1 MKKFPAVLSRHK
13 KGYTLLLLTLIS
25 VSLILVSTKPISF
38 RPREITQTLFAILQ
52 RGVGGIS
59 NWFVN
64 TVNSI
69 SELKKAKKE
78 LENAQKKLLAYEK
91 ISRDII
97 ELKNENKQLRDQ
109 LKLYKRLTYRSIPAE
124 VIARDPENL
133 FSTIVLNKGTA
144 DGVKRDMAVI
154 AYQNG
159 LQGLVGKII
168 LVNKYTSTVKP
179 ILDSTLYIAAMFQK
193 SRYNGLISGSS
204 EDNSGYLVMKYIN
217 KEAINYIEYGDL
229 VITSGLGG
237 VYPKGIHIGRVRKI
251 EAKTYQTSMEVFI
264 EPIIDFSRL
273 EYVFIL
279 EKERVRHD

>member
-1 MKKFPAVLSRHK
+1 MRKISTALSRHK
-13 KGYTLLLLTLIS
+13 KGYTLVLLVIIS
-25 VSLILVSTKPISF
+25 ISMILFSAKPISF
-38 RPREITQTLFAILQ
+38 RPREMVQSLFAIFQ
-52 RGVGGIS
+52 RGAGGIS

-69 SELKKAKKE
+69 SELKRAKLE
-78 LENAQKKLLAYEK
+78 LEEAQKKLMAYEK

-97 ELKNENKQLRDQ
+97 ELKNENKQLREQ
-109 LKLYKRLTYRSIPAE
+109 LRLFRRLSYKSIPAE

-133 FSTIVLNKGTA
+133 FSTIVLNKGSV

-159 LQGLVGKII
+159 LQGLVGKVV

-179 ILDSTLYIAAMFQK
+179 ILDSSLYIAAMFQK
-193 SRYNGLISGSS
+193 SRYTGLISGDS
-204 EDNSGYLVMKYIN
+204 EDNSEYLIMKYIN
-217 KEAINYIEYGDL
+217 KEAMNYIEYGDL

-251 EAKTYQTSMEVFI
+251 EAKTYQTSMEAYI

-279 EKERVRHD
+279 EKERKIND